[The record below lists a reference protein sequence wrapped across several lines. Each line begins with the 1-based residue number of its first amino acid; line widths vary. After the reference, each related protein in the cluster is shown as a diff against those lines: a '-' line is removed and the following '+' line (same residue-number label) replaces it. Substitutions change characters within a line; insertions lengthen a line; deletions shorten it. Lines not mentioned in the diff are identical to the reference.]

1 MIRRPMPRRLWSR
14 VAASASAAI
23 LAAALL
29 APAAPAFAQALA
41 QDRAQAPAAVDPAA
55 VVAAPAGSGPRLW
68 VVRDADS
75 TLFLFGTVHV
85 LKPETPWG
93 SDKLDRA
100 FADADEYWFEIADLT
115 DLSGAVPI
123 IQAKGVS
130 PERPL
135 SSLLTAQEQADL
147 AAAARQVGATA
158 AQLEPLRPW
167 LAALQ
172 LTMAAVTKAGY
183 LPQNGG
189 DQVLHARA
197 AATGK
202 PIKGFETMPQQ
213 INLIA
218 DMSEPAQLAMLRSGL
233 KEFDQ
238 APEFLGRMVE
248 AWASGDVEA
257 LDALIGQ
264 EMKAES
270 PEMYAVMLTRRN
282 ADWTDQ
288 IVALL
293 DGSGTA
299 FISVGA
305 GHLTGA
311 DSVQAMLARR
321 GVAVEEVRD

>member
-1 MIRRPMPRRLWSR
+1 MIRRLWSR
-14 VAASASAAI
+14 AASVSVAA
-23 LAAALL
+23 LAMALL
-29 APAAPAFAQALA
+29 APTTPAFAQT
-41 QDRAQAPAAVDPAA
+41 PAAADPAA

-68 VVRDADS
+68 VVKDADS
-75 TLFLFGTVHV
+75 TLYLFGTVHV

-93 SDKLDRA
+93 SAKLDRA
-100 FADADEYWFEIADLT
+100 FAAADEYWFEIADLS
-115 DLSGAVPI
+115 DVSGALPI

-130 PERPL
+130 PDRPL
-135 SSLLTAQEQADL
+135 SSLLSAEEQADL
-147 AAAARQVGATA
+147 DAAARQVGVTA
-158 AQLEPLRPW
+158 AQLDPLRPW
-167 LAALQ
+167 FAALQ

-197 AATGK
+197 AAAGK

-213 INLIA
+213 INLLA
-218 DMSEPAQLAMLRSGL
+218 DMSEAAQLALLRSGL

-238 APEFLGRMVE
+238 ASEFLGRMVG

-257 LDALIGQ
+257 LDALIGR

-288 IVALL
+288 IVELL

-321 GVAVEEVRD
+321 GVVVEEVRD

>member
-1 MIRRPMPRRLWSR
+1 MIHRLWSR
-14 VAASASAAI
+14 AAASVS
-23 LAAALL
+23 AAALAAVL
-29 APAAPAFAQALA
+29 LAPTTPALAQTAPAAA
-41 QDRAQAPAAVDPAA
+41 DPAA

-68 VVRDADS
+68 VVKDEDS
-75 TLFLFGTVHV
+75 TLYLFGTVHV

-93 SDKLDRA
+93 SATLDRA
-100 FADADEYWFEIADLT
+100 FASADEYWFEIADLN
-115 DLSGAVPI
+115 DAAGAVPI

-130 PERPL
+130 PDRPL
-135 SSLLTAQEQADL
+135 SSLLTAEEQADL
-147 AAAARQVGATA
+147 DVAARSIGATA
-158 AQLEPLRPW
+158 AQLDPLRPW
-167 LAALQ
+167 FAALQ
-172 LTMAAVTKAGY
+172 LAMASITKAGY

-213 INLIA
+213 IGFIA
-218 DMSEPAQLAMLRSGL
+218 DMSEEAQLAMLRSGL

-238 APEFLGRMVE
+238 APEFLGRMVG
-248 AWASGDVEA
+248 AWSTGDVDG

-264 EMKAES
+264 QMKAES
-270 PEMYAVMLTRRN
+270 PEMYEVMLTRRN
-282 ADWTDQ
+282 TDWTNQ

-293 DGSGTA
+293 EGSGTA

-305 GHLTGA
+305 GHLAGS